1 MSKAP
6 RSDKGEAA
14 SALPKQSAS
23 KPPASGSGP
32 AAQPAPK
39 RQAPIP
45 AASKS
50 AAPKP
55 SVAKQA
61 GPKAPASKPAVPKPA
76 APKQW
81 AAKPAAA
88 KRPAFSAPS
97 AAPKPP
103 LAGPITAQTP
113 PTAPL
118 TAQTAPVGPP
128 TGSISVPASVMRQ
141 WRLKKLRARKVR
153 RLIRH
158 VEPWSVLKIS
168 LVFYFCLWV
177 VLLIA
182 GGILWSLAVSSGM
195 VGNLENFVTELAA
208 LERFELN
215 GDQIFRAVAIGGL
228 VLVVVAAGFTVL
240 MAVLFNL
247 ISDIIGGIRVTVV
260 EEETARFRPRRL
272 RIRRPAR
279 PAPPVAP
286 VARPPGPAP
295 GPIPPRGVA
304 AQRSRR

>member
-1 MSKAP
+1 MT
-6 RSDKGEAA
+6 
-14 SALPKQSAS
+14 
-23 KPPASGSGP
+23 GP
-32 AAQPAPK
+32 
-39 RQAPIP
+39 
-45 AASKS
+45 
-50 AAPKP
+50 
-55 SVAKQA
+55 
-61 GPKAPASKPAVPKPA
+61 
-76 APKQW
+76 
-81 AAKPAAA
+81 
-88 KRPAFSAPS
+88 
-97 AAPKPP
+97 
-103 LAGPITAQTP
+103 LTAQTP

-118 TAQTAPVGPP
+118 TAQTGPVGGPSGPP
-128 TGSISVPASVMRQ
+128 TGSISAPASVMRQ

-182 GGILWSLAVSSGM
+182 GGILWSLAVGSGM

-272 RIRRPAR
+272 RIPRLGRPVPPRA
-279 PAPPVAP
+279 PA
-286 VARPPGPAP
+286 ARPPGPAP
-295 GPIPPRGVA
+295 RPGPQRGVA
-304 AQRSRR
+304 ADRSRR

>member
-14 SALPKQSAS
+14 PALPKQSTS

-39 RQAPIP
+39 RQAPKP
-45 AASKS
+45 AAS
-50 AAPKP
+50 AP
-55 SVAKQA
+55 SGAKQA
-61 GPKAPASKPAVPKPA
+61 GPKAPASKSAVPKPA

-88 KRPAFSAPS
+88 KRPAFSAPF

-128 TGSISVPASVMRQ
+128 TGSISAPASVMRQ

-177 VLLIA
+177 ALLIA

-279 PAPPVAP
+279 PAPPMAP
-286 VARPPGPAP
+286 AARPPGPAP
-295 GPIPPRGVA
+295 GPVPQRGVA

>member
-14 SALPKQSAS
+14 PASPKPAAS
-23 KPPASGSGP
+23 KPPASGSGSASP
-32 AAQPAPK
+32 KQRAPK
-39 RQAPIP
+39 SP
-45 AASKS
+45 
-50 AAPKP
+50 APKP
-55 SVAKQA
+55 SFAKQA
-61 GPKAPASKPAVPKPA
+61 GPKPS
-76 APKQW
+76 APKSP
-81 AAKPAAA
+81 AFNPSFAKQAGPKQAPA
-88 KRPAFSAPS
+88 KRPSFSAPS
-97 AAPKPP
+97 PAPKPP
-103 LAGPITAQTP
+103 VTGPLTAQTP

-118 TAQTAPVGPP
+118 AAQTGPVGGPSGPP
-128 TGSISVPASVMRQ
+128 TGSISAPASVMRQ

-182 GGILWSLAVSSGM
+182 GGILWSLAVGSGM

-272 RIRRPAR
+272 RIPRLGRPVPPRA
-279 PAPPVAP
+279 PA
-286 VARPPGPAP
+286 ARPPGPAP
-295 GPIPPRGVA
+295 RPGPQRGVA
-304 AQRSRR
+304 ADRSRR

>member
-1 MSKAP
+1 MSKASQ
-6 RSDKGEAA
+6 SDKGEAA
-14 SALPKQSAS
+14 PASPKPAAS
-23 KPPASGSGP
+23 KPPASGPGP
-32 AAQPAPK
+32 SAQPAPK
-39 RQAPIP
+39 QQ
-45 AASKS
+45 ASKS
-50 AAPKP
+50 PASKP
-55 SVAKQA
+55 PVAKQA
-61 GPKAPASKPAVPKPA
+61 GPKATASKPAVPKPA

-97 AAPKPP
+97 PIPKPP

-128 TGSISVPASVMRQ
+128 TGSISAPASVMRQ

-272 RIRRPAR
+272 RIRRPGR
-279 PAPPVAP
+279 PAPPMVP
-286 VARPPGPAP
+286 VARPPAP
-295 GPIPPRGVA
+295 GPGPHRGVA
-304 AQRSRR
+304 ADRFRR

>member
-14 SALPKQSAS
+14 SASPKQSAS

-50 AAPKP
+50 AVPKP

-128 TGSISVPASVMRQ
+128 TGSISAPASVMRQ

-272 RIRRPAR
+272 RIRRMGR
-279 PAPPVAP
+279 PAPPVAHA
-286 VARPPGPAP
+286 ARPPGPAP

-304 AQRSRR
+304 AQRFRR

>member
-1 MSKAP
+1 MT
-6 RSDKGEAA
+6 
-14 SALPKQSAS
+14 
-23 KPPASGSGP
+23 GP
-32 AAQPAPK
+32 
-39 RQAPIP
+39 
-45 AASKS
+45 
-50 AAPKP
+50 
-55 SVAKQA
+55 
-61 GPKAPASKPAVPKPA
+61 
-76 APKQW
+76 
-81 AAKPAAA
+81 
-88 KRPAFSAPS
+88 
-97 AAPKPP
+97 
-103 LAGPITAQTP
+103 LTAQTP

-118 TAQTAPVGPP
+118 AAQTGPVGGPSGPP
-128 TGSISVPASVMRQ
+128 TGSISAPASVMRQ

-182 GGILWSLAVSSGM
+182 GGILWSLAVGSGM

-272 RIRRPAR
+272 RIPRLGRPVPPRA
-279 PAPPVAP
+279 PA
-286 VARPPGPAP
+286 ARPPGPAP
-295 GPIPPRGVA
+295 RPGPQRGVA
-304 AQRSRR
+304 ADRSRR

>member
-14 SALPKQSAS
+14 PALPKQSTS

-45 AASKS
+45 AAST
-50 AAPKP
+50 P
-55 SVAKQA
+55 SGAKQA
-61 GPKAPASKPAVPKPA
+61 GSKAPASKSAVPKPA

-88 KRPAFSAPS
+88 KRPAFSAPF

-128 TGSISVPASVMRQ
+128 TGSISAPASVMRQ

-279 PAPPVAP
+279 PAPPMAP
-286 VARPPGPAP
+286 AARPPGPAP
-295 GPIPPRGVA
+295 GPIPQRGVA

>member
-14 SALPKQSAS
+14 PASPKPAAS
-23 KPPASGSGP
+23 KPPAAGPGP

-39 RQAPIP
+39 QQ
-45 AASKS
+45 ASKP
-50 AAPKP
+50 AAPKQQAP
-55 SVAKQA
+55 KSPAFKSSVAKQA
-61 GPKAPASKPAVPKPA
+61 GPKTPASKPA

-88 KRPAFSAPS
+88 KRPSFSAPF

-103 LAGPITAQTP
+103 VTGPLTAQTP

-128 TGSISVPASVMRQ
+128 TGSISAPASVMRQ

-272 RIRRPAR
+272 RIRRMGR

-286 VARPPGPAP
+286 AARPPGPAP

-304 AQRSRR
+304 AQRFRR

>member
-14 SALPKQSAS
+14 PASPKPAGSSPSAS
-23 KPPASGSGP
+23 GPGS
-32 AAQPAPK
+32 AAQPASKQQVSKPAGSK
-39 RQAPIP
+39 QAG
-45 AASKS
+45 SKS
-50 AAPKP
+50 AASKP
-55 SVAKQA
+55 S
-61 GPKAPASKPAVPKPA
+61 GPKQRAS
-76 APKQW
+76 
-81 AAKPAAA
+81 KPAAA
-88 KRPAFSAPS
+88 KQPAFLAPS
-97 AAPKPP
+97 PAPKPP
-103 LAGPITAQTP
+103 VSGPLTAQSPPTAPLTAQTP

-118 TAQTAPVGPP
+118 TAQTAPIGPVTGPP
-128 TGSISVPASVMRQ
+128 TGSISAPASVMRQ

-182 GGILWSLAVSSGM
+182 GGILWSFAVSSGTI
-195 VGNLENFVTELAA
+195 GNLENFVTELAA

-272 RIRRPAR
+272 RIRRMAR
-279 PAPPVAP
+279 PSPPMAP
-286 VARPPGPAP
+286 VARPPGPGP
-295 GPIPPRGVA
+295 GPQRGVA
-304 AQRSRR
+304 AKRARR